1 MDLEAIADKVSYASS
16 FTKGDIVG
24 LIQAITD
31 EIAYQMGQG
40 YSVKI
45 ENLGVF
51 TPALGLM
58 KGRERESGEEDD
70 TKRNAVSI
78 CLKDIHF
85 KVDKE
90 LLHRTSRHCQLK
102 RSSEKF
108 RQSSQMFSPQE
119 RLERAKEYL
128 RQNAF
133 MTLSDYCQLTG
144 LLKTSASRE
153 LKQWIAQPE
162 TGIDYKGRGTHK
174 IYILRKT

>member
-1 MDLEAIADKVSYASS
+1 MAEYNMQELNLPNEEGKRIFYPRIKLYGQVDLEAIADKVSYASS

-90 LLHRTSRHCQLK
+90 LLHRLLPADRIAEDQCFTRI
-102 RSSEKF
+102 
-108 RQSSQMFSPQE
+108 E
-119 RLERAKEYL
+119 RVDCAARNRY
-128 RQNAF
+128 
-133 MTLSDYCQLTG
+133 
-144 LLKTSASRE
+144 
-153 LKQWIAQPE
+153 
-162 TGIDYKGRGTHK
+162 
-174 IYILRKT
+174 